1 MDEPIRVGVIGFGL
15 AGRYFHAAVIQD
27 TAGLELA
34 CIVQRSGDEA
44 ARAYPGVAA
53 ARSVDELLAEKS
65 IRLVIIATPN
75 DSHYKL
81 ASECL
86 REGRHVVVDKP
97 FALSIAEASGLI
109 RMARERKLLL
119 SVYQNRRWDGDFQT
133 VRQIM
138 ASRELGRI
146 VSFESHLDRF
156 RPAPRRDRW
165 RESGGGLGGGIL
177 WDIGP
182 HLIDQTLVLFGTPQ
196 WLTASVRI
204 EREGAVVDDAW
215 DILLEYEN
223 PGVSTVLLRSTLTA
237 CIPGPRFALHGTR
250 GSFIKW
256 GLDPQEDQL
265 KSGMTYESPGMGEEP
280 KSAWGEL
287 RVCEGG
293 TRRIPT
299 VRGDYRAFYANV
311 RDALLGRSEL
321 AVKPEQAW
329 RTIRL
334 IELARESSRDGR
346 RVPVDLEGQP

>member
-1 MDEPIRVGVIGFGL
+1 MDELIRVGVIGFGL
-15 AGRYFHAAVIQD
+15 AGRYFHAGVIQG

-44 ARAYPGVAA
+44 ARAYPGVAV
-53 ARSVDELLAEKS
+53 ARSVDELLADSS

-75 DSHYKL
+75 DSHDKL

-97 FALSIAEASGLI
+97 FTLSTAEAAGLI

-133 VRQIM
+133 VRQIL
-138 ASRELGRI
+138 AGGELGRI
-146 VSFESHLDRF
+146 VAFESHFDRF
-156 RPAPRRDRW
+156 RPAPRRERW
-165 RESGGGLGGGIL
+165 RESGGLGGGIL

-182 HLIDQTLVLFGTPQ
+182 HLIDQALVLFGTPR

-204 EREGAVVDDAW
+204 ERDGAVVDDAW
-215 DILLEYEN
+215 DILLEYEK
-223 PGVSTVLLRSTLTA
+223 PHSFTALLRSTLTA
-237 CIPGPRFALHGTR
+237 CIPGPRFVLHGMR
-250 GSFIKW
+250 GSFMKW
-256 GLDPQEDQL
+256 GLDAQEEQL
-265 KSGMTYESPGMGEEP
+265 NSGMTYESPGIGEQPE
-280 KSAWGEL
+280 SAWGEL
-287 RVCEGG
+287 RLCEGG
-293 TRRIPT
+293 TRRVPT
-299 VRGDYRAFYANV
+299 LRGDYRAFYANV

-321 AVKPEQAW
+321 EVTPEQAW

-346 RVPVDLEGQP
+346 RVAVEFEGQP